1 MKMTVAGLA
10 LAFLA
15 AGVVNASAMDRHVQ
29 INNKTSYD
37 IVEFYASNTGTSD
50 WEEDILGSDVL
61 AAGQSVMIDIDD
73 GRGYCKFDFM
83 AVFEDGD
90 QVVSQDNNVCELA
103 EFDFTE

>member
-1 MKMTVAGLA
+1 
-10 LAFLA
+10 
-15 AGVVNASAMDRHVQ
+15 MDRHVQ